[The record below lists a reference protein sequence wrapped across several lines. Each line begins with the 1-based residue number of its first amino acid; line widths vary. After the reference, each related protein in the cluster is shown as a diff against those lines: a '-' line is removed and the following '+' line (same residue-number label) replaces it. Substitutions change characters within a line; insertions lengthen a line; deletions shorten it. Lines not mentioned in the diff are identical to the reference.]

1 MGEAFIVRRGG
12 VAEEVDTT
20 ATPTITE
27 VSVTDSS
34 ITFTITN
41 NDTDEAI
48 VYYDLDPVVDFSV
61 DSVTLDDG
69 DTSSN
74 ITISDLDDDEE
85 YIVYAIASAFGKQFS
100 PQASL
105 AITTDE
111 TFIPEFELLF
121 DSVTAGVTY
130 PTTDIDIT
138 GLSIGKNDEL
148 ILTSTLETDDGHG
161 FLLYVNGDVTNG
173 NYTYQSLRGVGST
186 IDAGRANFPYFTL
199 GRNGG
204 TVTQTNIKV
213 SNNDRYVFQSNS
225 SMRIGGDS
233 SSIENL
239 NINVAGSQTVTS
251 ITSLK
256 IRAGATNKI
265 FTNSRFRL
273 YKVNTGEA

>member
-12 VAEEVDTT
+12 VVEEVDTT

-34 ITFTITN
+34 ITFTLTN

-69 DTSSN
+69 DTSTN

-111 TFIPEFELLF
+111 TPIPEFELLF
-121 DSVTAGVTY
+121 DSNDITLPQTS
-130 PTTDIDIT
+130 IDIT

-148 ILTSTLETDDGHG
+148 RLVYTFVGSGEINL
-161 FLLYVNGDVTNG
+161 FANG
-173 NYTYQSLRGVGST
+173 NNTNTNYHSQELVGLGTTIAAARYNISYFNNYTT
-186 IDAGRANFPYFTL
+186 T
-199 GRNGG
+199 RNTSGYAD
-204 TVTQTNIKV
+204 IKV
-213 SNNDRYVFQSNS
+213 SNNDRFVVQNHYVY
-225 SMRIGGDS
+225 GVGA
-233 SSIENL
+233 EAANL
-239 NINVAGSQTVTS
+239 INFNFNIVGTGFTLTS
-251 ITSLK
+251 ITSLR
-256 IRAGATNKI
+256 IVNDTTNGI
-265 FTNSRFRL
+265 ASGSRIRL